1 MSEKRKK
8 VYRVIN
14 YFEHCLIFVSAV
26 SSCVSISELVLLAG
40 VPVGIASSA
49 VRLKICALTIEV
61 KKLIIKK
68 KGEEHDKIVLLAK
81 IKLNAIENLIYTALL
96 DSFIN
101 NDEF

>member
-14 YFEHCLIFVSAV
+14 YFEHCLIFVSAL
-26 SSCVSISELVLLAG
+26 SSCVSVSELVLLAG
-40 VPVGIASSA
+40 VPVGIASST

-61 KKLIIKK
+61 KKLIVKK

-81 IKLNAIENLIYTALL
+81 INAIENLIYTALL
-96 DSFIN
+96 DSFII